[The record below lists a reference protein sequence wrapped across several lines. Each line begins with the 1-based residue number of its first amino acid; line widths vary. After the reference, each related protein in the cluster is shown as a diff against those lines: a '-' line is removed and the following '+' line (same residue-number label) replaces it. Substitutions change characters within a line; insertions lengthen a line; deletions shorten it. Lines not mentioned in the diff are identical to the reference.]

1 MTETHKTK
9 FEFKAETKKLLDILV
24 HSLYTSKEIFVREL
38 ISNSS
43 DALDKLRFES
53 NKGTDIADKDLP
65 LEIKITFDDKKNTI
79 TISDT
84 GIGMTRDELI
94 ANIGTIAKSGSED
107 FLKQLAE
114 NKEAVNNII
123 GRFGIGFYS
132 VFMVAKE
139 VIIKTKSYKKDEV
152 AVEWK
157 SDGLGDYEISDI
169 DEQINRGTTI
179 EIFLKDEAKE
189 FSEKYR
195 LESIIKKHS
204 NFVSFPIYLE
214 NEKINTI
221 AAIWREPKSNLKK
234 EQYDEFY
241 KFLTY
246 DNEEPFETIHTSVD
260 APIQFNS
267 LLFIPKKSYEYWRFN
282 RDDYGLDLYVR
293 RVLIQHQNKELLPE
307 YLSFVKGVVDS
318 EDLPLNISRE
328 TLQENIIFTKIAQSV
343 TSNIL
348 SDLIKV
354 AKDTPERYAEF
365 WKEHGRIFK
374 LGYMDFTNSEKYQQ
388 LLRFNSSVSKD
399 AKELVSLEDYV
410 GRMKKDQKEIY
421 YSLGTSKEAI
431 DLNPHLEIFKAKG
444 LEVLYLYD
452 PVDEFV
458 ITSIRKHKDYD
469 FKSVDGVDL
478 KELDKLE
485 DVVKKDEPKEKF
497 SKEDDKAFG
506 KLMLKMKEILGE
518 RITEVKE
525 SKRLKDS
532 PSCLIN
538 PDDTMSSTMQKIL
551 NLSNQGLPMPA
562 QKRLMEINK
571 DHKLIR
577 NLMNVFKKNESDPFI
592 TDTTEQLYESAL
604 LLEGNL
610 EDPHKL
616 VNRLNK
622 MLTDASELYVAS
634 PNPSKGGEQK

>member
-1 MTETHKTK
+1 MTETHTTK

-24 HSLYTSKEIFVREL
+24 HSLYTSKDIFLREL

-53 NKGTDIADKDLP
+53 NKGTDIADNDLP
-65 LEIKITFDDKKNTI
+65 LEIKIGFDDKKNVVTI
-79 TISDT
+79 TDT
-84 GIGMTRDELI
+84 GIGMTRDEMI
-94 ANIGTIAKSGSED
+94 ANIGTIAKSGSEE
-107 FLKQLAE
+107 FLKQLSE
-114 NKEAVNNII
+114 NKEAANNII

-139 VIIKTKSYKKDEV
+139 VIIKTKSYRKDEI

-169 DEQINRGTTI
+169 NGEINRGTTI
-179 EIFLKDEAKE
+179 EIYLKDETKE
-189 FSEKYR
+189 FAEKYR

-204 NFVSFPIYLE
+204 NFITFPIYLE

-221 AAIWREPKSNLKK
+221 SAIWREPKSSLKK

-246 DNEEPFETIHTSVD
+246 DNEEPLETIHTSVD

-267 LLFIPKKSYEYWRFN
+267 LLFVPKKSYEFWRFN
-282 RDDYGLDLYVR
+282 REDYGLDLYVR

-328 TLQENIIFTKIAQSV
+328 TLQENIIFTKISQSV
-343 TSNIL
+343 TSNVL
-348 SDLIKV
+348 SHLTKV
-354 AKDTPERYAEF
+354 AKDSPEKYLDF
-365 WKEHGRIFK
+365 WKEHGKIFK
-374 LGYMDFTNSEKYQQ
+374 LGYMDFTNAEKYQA
-388 LLRFNSSVSKD
+388 LLRFNSSESKD
-399 AKELVSLEDYV
+399 EKELVSLEDYV

-421 YSLGTSKEAI
+421 YAIGTNKEAI
-431 DLNPHLEIFKAKG
+431 DLNPHLEIFISKG

-458 ITSIRKHKDYD
+458 VSSIRKHKDFD

-485 DVVKKDEPKEKF
+485 DVEKNEEPKEKF

-506 KLMLKMKEILGE
+506 KLLLKMKEILGD
-518 RITEVKE
+518 RVTEVHE
-525 SKRLKDS
+525 SKRLKGS

-551 NLSNQGLPMPA
+551 KMSNQGMAMPP

-577 NLMNVFKKNESDPFI
+577 NLMNVFKKNESDQFI
-592 TDTTEQLYESAL
+592 ADTTEQLYESAL

-622 MLTDASELYVAS
+622 MLTDASELYAS
-634 PNPSKGGEQK
+634 SKNDK

>member
-24 HSLYTSKEIFVREL
+24 HSLYTSKEIFLREL

-65 LEIKITFDDKKNTI
+65 LEIKINFDDKKNTI

-107 FLKQLAE
+107 FLKQLAD

-139 VIIKTKSYKKDEV
+139 VVIKTKSYKKDEV

-246 DNEEPFETIHTSVD
+246 DNEEPFEIIHTSVD

-328 TLQENIIFTKIAQSV
+328 TLQENIIFTKISQSV

-354 AKDTPERYAEF
+354 AKESPERYAEF
-365 WKEHGRIFK
+365 WKEHGRVFK
-374 LGYMDFTNSEKYQQ
+374 LGYMDFTNAEKYQQ

-458 ITSIRKHKDYD
+458 ITSIRKYKDFD

-485 DVVKKDEPKEKF
+485 DVVKNDEPKQKF

-518 RITEVKE
+518 RVTEVKE

-551 NLSNQGLPMPA
+551 NLSNQGMAMPP

-577 NLMNVFKKNESDPFI
+577 NLINVFKKNENDPFI
-592 TDTTEQLYESAL
+592 ADTTEQLYESAL

-622 MLTDASELYVAS
+622 MLTEASELYTS
-634 PNPSKGGEQK
+634 SKNDK

>member
-24 HSLYTSKEIFVREL
+24 HSLYTSREIFLREL
-38 ISNSS
+38 ISNAS

-53 NKGTDIADKDLP
+53 NKGTDIEDKDLP
-65 LEIKITFDDKKNTI
+65 LEIRVSFDDKENLI
-79 TISDT
+79 TVSDT
-84 GIGMTRDELI
+84 GIGMTRDDLI
-94 ANIGTIAKSGSED
+94 SNIGTIAKSGSEE

-114 NKEAVNNII
+114 SKDAVNNII

-139 VIIKTKSYKKDEV
+139 VVIKTKSYKKDEP

-157 SDGLGDYEISDI
+157 SDGLGDYEISDVSEKI
-169 DEQINRGTTI
+169 KRGTTI
-179 EIFLKDEAKE
+179 EIYLKEDTKE
-189 FSEKYR
+189 FAEKYR

-204 NFVSFPIYLE
+204 NFISFPIYLGD
-214 NEKINTI
+214 EKVNTV
-221 AAIWREPKSNLKK
+221 AALWREPKSSIKK
-234 EQYDEFY
+234 EQYVEFY

-246 DNEEPFETIHTSVD
+246 DNDEPFEIIHTSVD

-293 RVLIQHQNKELLPE
+293 RVLIQHQNKDLLPE

-328 TLQENIIFTKIAQSV
+328 TLQENIIFTKIANSV
-343 TSNIL
+343 TSNVL
-348 SDLIKV
+348 THLIKI
-354 AKDTPERYAEF
+354 AKDSPERYAEF
-365 WKEHGRIFK
+365 WKEHGKIFK
-374 LGYMDFTNSEKYQQ
+374 LGYMDFTNAEKYQQ
-388 LLRFNSSVSKD
+388 LLRFNSSASKD
-399 AKELVSLEDYV
+399 EKELVALEDYIT
-410 GRMKKDQKEIY
+410 RMKKDQKEIY
-421 YSLGTSKEAI
+421 YAIGANKEAI

-458 ITSIRKHKDYD
+458 VTSIRKYKDFD

-478 KELDKLE
+478 KELDRLE
-485 DVVKKDEPKEKF
+485 DIEKKDEPKEAL
-497 SKEDDKAFG
+497 SKEDDKQFG
-506 KLMLKMKEILGE
+506 KLLLKIKEILGE
-518 RITEVKE
+518 RVIEVKE
-525 SKRLKDS
+525 SKRLKES

-538 PDDTMSSTMQKIL
+538 SEDAMSSTMQKIL
-551 NLSNQGLPMPA
+551 KMSNQGIDMPA

-577 NLMNVFKKNESDPFI
+577 NLLNVFKKDPNDQFI
-592 TDTTEQLYESAL
+592 VDTAEQLYESAL

-610 EDPHKL
+610 DDPHKL

-622 MLTDASELYVAS
+622 MLTEASELY
-634 PNPSKGGEQK
+634 SKSKNS